1 MKRGTTPVL
10 KVKID
15 RVENS
20 DILKIEFLF
29 KQVDSESAPEVLLKE
44 YPGEDVSYDSQTDR
58 YTINLTEEESRKFL
72 EERFCYMDTRITLT
86 NGKIPPTTI
95 EKVMAHKTLFQE
107 SDDDD

>member
-15 RVENS
+15 RIQNS
-20 DILKIEFLF
+20 DIYKIEFLF
-29 KQVDSESAPEVLLKE
+29 KQVDSELAPEVIQKD
-44 YPGEDVSYDSQTDR
+44 YPGEDVSYDSQNDR
-58 YTINLTEEESRKFL
+58 YIINLTEEESRLFL

-95 EKVMAHKTLFQE
+95 EKVMTHKTLFKE